1 LEAEIVAEAIKR
13 DYTLTF
19 KGGEHYTWF
28 RIGQWEAHVQRDDSD
43 CSKLQID
50 PKNLVEISQL

>member
-1 LEAEIVAEAIKR
+1 VAEAIKR